1 MTLAGSRKF
10 FLGAV
15 GLLLAV
21 TAWALAATGPMQDTP
36 LPHPL
41 QVLGESLIL
50 LQNREFW
57 LAFGVTLS
65 MATKGFLLAL
75 LVGVV
80 LGVLVGWF
88 SLLGKACTFVIEFL
102 KPIPPI
108 VIMPLAILVLGPTQQ
123 MGEFLVFY
131 GCLLPILYQT
141 AAGVKET
148 DPVTIQTSKSYGVG
162 VAEILG
168 RVVLPSASAFIATAI
183 RTAIPISLIVS
194 IVAGLLGGG
203 PGLGYSIQRA
213 LGSNSMPELY
223 ALVILL
229 GLLGLGFQIV
239 SQQFEGRFLK
249 WHPSYR
255 KVVN

>member
-1 MTLAGSRKF
+1 MTQANTRRFLLGFAGLAS
-10 FLGAV
+10 AV
-15 GLLLAV
+15 LLWHWL
-21 TAWALAATGPMQDTP
+21 ATGPMNDSP
-36 LPHPL
+36 LPLP
-41 QVLGESLIL
+41 QDVFSESLIL
-50 LQNREFW
+50 LQSSTFW
-57 LAFGVTLS
+57 EAFGLTLL
-65 MATKGFLLAL
+65 MAVKGFGAAL
-75 LVGVV
+75 LVGVL
-80 LGVLVGWF
+80 LGILIGWF
-88 SLLGKACTFVIEFL
+88 PMVNKACSFVIEFL

-141 AAGVKET
+141 AAGVRET
-148 DPVTIQTSKSYGVG
+148 DPVAIQTSKSYGVQTP
-162 VAEILG
+162 EILA
-168 RVVLPSASAFIATAI
+168 RVVLPSASAFIATAV

-194 IVAGLLGGG
+194 VVAGLLGGG

-229 GLLGLGFQIV
+229 GLIGLALQV
-239 SQQFEGRFLK
+239 SSQKLEGGFLK

-255 KVVN
+255 KVVS

>member
-1 MTLAGSRKF
+1 MTLANSRKLV
-10 FLGAV
+10 LGFA
-15 GLLLAV
+15 GLAV
-21 TAWALAATGPMQDTP
+21 AVLVWHWLAAGPMSDSP
-36 LPHPL
+36 LPLPQ
-41 QVLGESLIL
+41 QVFSESVVL
-50 LQNREFW
+50 LQTSTFW
-57 LAFGVTLS
+57 DAFGVTLL
-65 MATKGFLLAL
+65 MAVKGFVAAL
-75 LVGVV
+75 IVGV
-80 LGVLVGWF
+80 LIGILIGWF
-88 SLLGKACTFVIEFL
+88 PMLNKACSFVIEFL

-108 VIMPLAILVLGPTQQ
+108 VIMPLAILVLGPTQR

-141 AAGVKET
+141 AAGVRET
-148 DPVTIQTSKSYGVG
+148 DPVAIQTSKSYGVQTP
-162 VAEILG
+162 EILA

-229 GLLGLGFQIV
+229 GLIGLLLQVV
-239 SQQFEGRFLK
+239 SQKFEGSFLK